1 MAQMCLVKA
10 GMAEEGCIGTLRT
23 PLMPRGGLMSS
34 VLLTG
39 FRGELSW
46 EERGGKKGRLW
57 LETLKP
63 QISSGLLF
71 QGWAGLTPPPHFRRW
86 WASLK
91 GSLRVESP
99 PQAQFL
105 QD

>member
-10 GMAEEGCIGTLRT
+10 GMMEEGCIGTLRT

-46 EERGGKKGRLW
+46 EEKGARKGGR
-57 LETLKP
+57 
-63 QISSGLLF
+63 S
-71 QGWAGLTPPPHFRRW
+71 
-86 WASLK
+86 
-91 GSLRVESP
+91 
-99 PQAQFL
+99 
-105 QD
+105 